1 MSGTREAT
9 GLARGGDGA
18 RPAQPAPAT
27 RPARTRPAPRRRPGR
42 ARRWRTAGA
51 AAAFLSPSLVLLL
64 AFWIGPMVG
73 TLWVSLQDWNLIG
86 TAEFVGLDNYTELAG
101 DAEFRAAL
109 GHTLLYLAGYLPL
122 VLVLG
127 LAVAL
132 LLDAKLPAMTLYRAT
147 FFLPVISS
155 WVAVSLLWKWL
166 LNPADGLVNRAL
178 GWVGVTGPGWWTD
191 PDWAMPSV
199 VLASVWK
206 DVGFVAVILLAGLQ
220 AIPRDLLEAASLD
233 GAGAWRKLW
242 SVTLPM
248 LSPSL
253 FFVTVIS
260 LINGFQVFDQVW
272 VMTEGGPGGASTV
285 VVEQIVE
292 YAFSYGRVGYASAMS
307 IVLFLLI
314 LAVTAVQLRL
324 QRRWVHYE

>member
-1 MSGTREAT
+1 MIDTSTV
-9 GLARGGDGA
+9 A
-18 RPAQPAPAT
+18 RPVVGQAPVHM
-27 RPARTRPAPRRRPGR
+27 RRRRRPIGPR
-42 ARRWRTAGA
+42 LRTAGA
-51 AAAFLSPSLVLLL
+51 AAAFLAPSLVLLL
-64 AFWIGPMVG
+64 GFWIGPMVG
-73 TLWVSLQDWNLIG
+73 TAWVSLQDWNLIG
-86 TAEFVGLDNYTELAG
+86 VPTFVGLENYRELLGDTE
-101 DAEFRAAL
+101 FHAAL
-109 GHTLLYLAGYLPL
+109 RHTLAYLAGYLPL

-127 LAVAL
+127 LGVAL

-166 LNPADGLVNRAL
+166 LNPADGLVNRVL
-178 GWVGVTGPGWWTD
+178 GAIGVPGPGWWTD
-191 PDWAMPSV
+191 PDWAVPSV

-220 AIPRDLLEAASLD
+220 AIPRDLLEAAALD
-233 GAGAWRKLW
+233 GAGWWRRLR

-253 FFVTVIS
+253 FFVVVIS

-285 VVEQIVE
+285 VVEQIVN

-307 IVLFLLI
+307 IVLFVVVLV
-314 LAVTAVQLRL
+314 VTLVQLRL

>member
-1 MSGTREAT
+1 MTGPRTAT
-9 GLARGGDGA
+9 TTA
-18 RPAQPAPAT
+18 RPTAREKAPVPPVRRSGA
-27 RPARTRPAPRRRPGR
+27 ARRRL
-42 ARRWRTAGA
+42 RTAVA
-51 AAAFLSPSLVLLL
+51 AAGFLAPSLLLL
-64 AFWIGPMVG
+64 LGFWIGPMVG
-73 TLWVSLQDWNLIG
+73 TAWVSLQDWNLIG
-86 TAEFVGLDNYTELAG
+86 VPTFVGLDNYTELLG
-101 DAEFRAAL
+101 DAEFHAAL
-109 GHTLLYLAGYLPL
+109 GHTLVYLAGYLPL
-122 VLVLG
+122 VLVCG

-166 LNPADGLVNRAL
+166 LNPADGLVNRILGAL
-178 GWVGVTGPGWWTD
+178 GVPGPGWWTD

-220 AIPRDLLEAASLD
+220 AIPRDLLEAAALD
-233 GAGAWRKLW
+233 GAGWWRKLR
-242 SVTLPM
+242 SITLPM
-248 LSPSL
+248 ISPSL

-272 VMTEGGPGGASTV
+272 VMTEGGPGGASSV
-285 VVEQIVE
+285 VVEQIVNN
-292 YAFSYGRVGYASAMS
+292 AFSYGRVGYASAMS
-307 IVLFLLI
+307 IVLFAVILL
-314 LAVTAVQLRL
+314 VTLVQLRL

>member
-1 MSGTREAT
+1 MPPVRRSGA
-9 GLARGGDGA
+9 A
-18 RPAQPAPAT
+18 
-27 RPARTRPAPRRRPGR
+27 RRRL
-42 ARRWRTAGA
+42 RTAVA
-51 AAAFLSPSLVLLL
+51 AAGFLAPSLLLL
-64 AFWIGPMVG
+64 LGFWIGPMVG
-73 TLWVSLQDWNLIG
+73 TAWVSLQDWNLIG
-86 TAEFVGLDNYTELAG
+86 VPTFVGLDNYTELLG
-101 DAEFRAAL
+101 DAEFHAAL
-109 GHTLLYLAGYLPL
+109 GHTLVYLAGYLPL
-122 VLVLG
+122 VLVCG

-166 LNPADGLVNRAL
+166 LNPADGLVNRILGAL
-178 GWVGVTGPGWWTD
+178 GVPGPGWWTD

-220 AIPRDLLEAASLD
+220 AIPRDLLGAAALD
-233 GAGAWRKLW
+233 GAGWWRKLR
-242 SVTLPM
+242 SITLPM
-248 LSPSL
+248 ISPSL

-272 VMTEGGPGGASTV
+272 VMTEGGPGGASSV
-285 VVEQIVE
+285 VVEQIVNN
-292 YAFSYGRVGYASAMS
+292 AFSYGRVGYASAMS
-307 IVLFLLI
+307 IVLFAVILL
-314 LAVTAVQLRL
+314 VTLVQLRL

>member
-1 MSGTREAT
+1 MIDTSTV
-9 GLARGGDGA
+9 ARPVVGQAPVHMRRRRRTIGA
-18 RPAQPAPAT
+18 RL
-27 RPARTRPAPRRRPGR
+27 RTV
-42 ARRWRTAGA
+42 GA
-51 AAAFLSPSLVLLL
+51 AAAFLAPSLVLLL
-64 AFWIGPMVG
+64 GFWIGPMVG
-73 TLWVSLQDWNLIG
+73 TAWVSLQDWNLIG
-86 TAEFVGLDNYTELAG
+86 VPTFVGLDNYRELLD
-101 DAEFRAAL
+101 DAEFHAAL
-109 GHTLLYLAGYLPL
+109 RHTLAYLAGYLPL

-127 LAVAL
+127 LGVAL

-166 LNPADGLVNRAL
+166 LNPADGLVNRIL
-178 GWVGVTGPGWWTD
+178 GAIGVPGPGWWTD
-191 PDWAMPSV
+191 PDWAVPSV

-220 AIPRDLLEAASLD
+220 AIPRDLLDAAALD
-233 GAGAWRKLW
+233 GAGWWRRLR

-253 FFVTVIS
+253 FFVVVIS

-285 VVEQIVE
+285 VVEQIVN

-307 IVLFLLI
+307 IVLFVVVLV
-314 LAVTAVQLRL
+314 VTLVQLRL

>member
-1 MSGTREAT
+1 MTAPRTATTTRPT
-9 GLARGGDGA
+9 A
-18 RPAQPAPAT
+18 RPEAPT
-27 RPARTRPAPRRRPGR
+27 PPRRRSG
-42 ARRWRTAGA
+42 ARRRLRTALA
-51 AAAFLSPSLVLLL
+51 AAGFLAPSLLLL
-64 AFWIGPMVG
+64 LGFWIGPMLG
-73 TLWVSLQDWNLIG
+73 TAWVSLQDWNLIG
-86 TAEFVGLDNYTELAG
+86 VPTFVGLDNYTELLG
-101 DAEFRAAL
+101 DAEFHAAL
-109 GHTLLYLAGYLPL
+109 GHTLVYLAGYLPL
-122 VLVLG
+122 VLVCG

-132 LLDAKLPAMTLYRAT
+132 LLDAKLPAMALYRAT

-166 LNPADGLVNRAL
+166 LNPADGLVNRIL
-178 GWVGVTGPGWWTD
+178 GAFGVTGPGWWTD

-220 AIPRDLLEAASLD
+220 AIPRDVVEAAALD
-233 GAGAWRKLW
+233 GAGWWRKLR

-272 VMTEGGPGGASTV
+272 VMTEGGPGGASSV
-285 VVEQIVE
+285 VVEQIVN

-307 IVLFLLI
+307 MVLFAVILLVT
-314 LAVTAVQLRL
+314 LAQLRL